1 MMAAF
6 PGNGHGDLA
15 DAYPA
20 ACLGM
25 ILHTPDTEPGPAALR
40 AIQPATATSK
50 KSALDS
56 IDNPQLR
63 LPHGRVAQT
72 LLDAVIIFVA
82 NLRAVRRFLRELDSA
97 HAVEDVALELRE
109 VRPHAPRNPH
119 RDAQPSSRP
128 W

>member
-1 MMAAF
+1 
-6 PGNGHGDLA
+6 L
-15 DAYPA
+15 
-20 ACLGM
+20 CRK
-25 ILHTPDTEPGPAALR
+25 PGPDCTVRTR
-40 AIQPATATSK
+40 AATATSK

-82 NLRAVRRFLRELDSA
+82 NLRAVRQFLHELDSA